1 MKMECIICLET
12 DAKKISVASQ
22 TLDSFLKLLEQF
34 GQRAQYMDNSV
45 DNELTSSLRKMGHT
59 Y

>member
-1 MKMECIICLET
+1 MECIICLET

-59 Y
+59 C